1 MRLPQACVC
10 GFRAEVMK
18 MTGAMET
25 SFKLA
30 LKKPPS
36 LRTAEVNKTIGSLI
50 SIALLMLAKIKLLLQ
65 LAVGKIHLFVSGV

>member
-1 MRLPQACVC
+1 MRLPKEEVNVLRWIC
-10 GFRAEVMK
+10 AEVMK

-36 LRTAEVNKTIGSLI
+36 LRTAEVNKTIVSLI
-50 SIALLMLAKIKLLLQ
+50 SIALLMLAKITKLLLH
-65 LAVGKIHLFVSGV
+65 LAVRKL

>member
-1 MRLPQACVC
+1 
-10 GFRAEVMK
+10 MK

-36 LRTAEVNKTIGSLI
+36 LRTAEVIKTNAPLI
-50 SIALLMLAKIKLLLQ
+50 SISLLMLAKNQ
-65 LAVGKIHLFVSGV
+65 TAVCGV